1 MGARVFITGG
11 SGFLGYAILGR
22 LVKEG
27 RPVVALA
34 RSAST
39 ARTLR
44 ELGAQVIEGDVLD
57 PGRLVE
63 GMQSCEVVY
72 HVAGVN
78 ELCLPDPSPMFA
90 VNVEGSRNVVEAA
103 AEAAV
108 RRVVYTSSAATLGEV
123 KGTVGDEESPHRGS
137 FLSEYERSKYEAER
151 AIREAA
157 ERLGVDV
164 VYVLPSSV
172 QGPGRIGG
180 TARLLL
186 DFVNGKLKTA
196 VDTRLSLISIADCTE
211 GHILAEAK
219 GRPGER
225 YVLNGATLTVREAL
239 AILSA
244 VTGLTDRPR
253 FLPPFVA
260 MGGATVV
267 ERVARMR
274 GRRPPFCREMVRTLL
289 HGHAYDGSKASRE
302 LGLQYTPIRELLRTA
317 VDWYVKQGMIT
328 RPLPAL
334 NSA

>member
-1 MGARVFITGG
+1 MTASEV
-11 SGFLGYAILGR
+11 SGRSRRIASNWRLAIVRRRTSPRATRDAILGR

-157 ERLGVDV
+157 G
-164 VYVLPSSV
+164 
-172 QGPGRIGG
+172 
-180 TARLLL
+180 
-186 DFVNGKLKTA
+186 F
-196 VDTRLSLISIADCTE
+196 
-211 GHILAEAK
+211 
-219 GRPGER
+219 
-225 YVLNGATLTVREAL
+225 
-239 AILSA
+239 
-244 VTGLTDRPR
+244 GL
-253 FLPPFVA
+253 
-260 MGGATVV
+260 GGA
-267 ERVARMR
+267 
-274 GRRPPFCREMVRTLL
+274 
-289 HGHAYDGSKASRE
+289 
-302 LGLQYTPIRELLRTA
+302 
-317 VDWYVKQGMIT
+317 
-328 RPLPAL
+328 
-334 NSA
+334 